1 MRKANRHHKPRPKGK
16 NRMKNFIMAALAV
29 TLFSAC
35 NSTPSTPEALCK
47 KANSLNSDLSTEICT
62 KKLSALKEAD
72 KAMFDKVAE
81 CIAKAGDLIEL
92 GVCNKKKK

>member
-1 MRKANRHHKPRPKGK
+1 MAKPIRHRGKWRIRPVG
-16 NRMKNFIMAALAV
+16 
-29 TLFSAC
+29 
-35 NSTPSTPEALCK
+35 P
-47 KANSLNSDLSTEICT
+47 D
-62 KKLSALKEAD
+62 LKEAD